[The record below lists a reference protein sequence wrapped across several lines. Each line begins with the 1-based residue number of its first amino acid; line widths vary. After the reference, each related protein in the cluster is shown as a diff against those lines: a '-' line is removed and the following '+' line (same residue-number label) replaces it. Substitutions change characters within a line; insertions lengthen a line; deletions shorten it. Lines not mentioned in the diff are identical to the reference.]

1 MQACETQGTALA
13 ADLNA
18 VKADAGLTADP
29 LFKANMAN
37 IASSNTTS
45 HYWTIQHSF
54 TTMTNL
60 SALRIQNAEFWD

>member
-45 HYWTIQHSF
+45 HY
-54 TTMTNL
+54 
-60 SALRIQNAEFWD
+60 